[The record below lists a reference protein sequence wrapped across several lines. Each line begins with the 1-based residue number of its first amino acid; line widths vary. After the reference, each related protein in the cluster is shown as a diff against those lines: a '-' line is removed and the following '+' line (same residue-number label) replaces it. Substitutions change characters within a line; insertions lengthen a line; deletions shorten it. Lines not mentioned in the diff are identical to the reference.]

1 MSKEEY
7 TSLNEMYI
15 SLMEEEEYLNREIK
29 KNLFR
34 ISEIDAYLQLLHD
47 QEEEDFKVFSPRNI
61 EEIHKESIAIQKQ
74 EKSRLEGENRNLYS
88 RLNIITSFAKG
99 LQRAMDADTSFNKL
113 EILDV
118 QEKERQRIAR
128 DLHDTSLQNLTHLVH
143 KVELASIY
151 IDRDTVQAKLELA
164 TINKGL
170 KEVIEDIRNTIFDLR
185 PMSFDDL
192 GLKEAFERFFTV
204 LKDNNKSIDFD
215 VNIDAFTCDNELMR
229 IAIFR
234 IVQEACVNAV
244 EHSGGNK
251 IKIRIAEEEKW
262 CKIIIKDNGKGFTAE
277 ELSDKDN
284 KNFGVAIM
292 KERVNLLDGKI
303 NIYSVLGG
311 GTEIRI
317 EIPLWK

>member
-15 SLMEEEEYLNREIK
+15 ALMEEEDSLNRELK

-34 ISEIDAYLQLLHD
+34 ISEIDKYLQLLHD
-47 QEEEDFKVFSPRNI
+47 QEEESFKVFSPRSI
-61 EEIHKESIAIQKQ
+61 EEIHKESIAIQKE

-88 RLNIITSFAKG
+88 KLNKVTSFAKG
-99 LQRAMDADTSFNKL
+99 LQRAMDADTSFNKM

-143 KVELASIY
+143 KLELASIY

-170 KEVIEDIRNTIFDLR
+170 KAVIEDIRNTIFDLR

-192 GLKEAFERFFTV
+192 GLKEAFDRLFTV
-204 LKDNNKSIDFD
+204 MKENYKSIDFD
-215 VNIDAFTCDNELMR
+215 IDIETITCENELVR
-229 IAIFR
+229 IAIYR

-251 IKIRIAEEEKW
+251 IKIRIAEEANY
-262 CKIIIKDNGKGFTAE
+262 CKIVVKDNGKGFSAE
-277 ELSDKDN
+277 DLYDKDN

-303 NIYSVLGG
+303 NFYSVLGG

-317 EIPLWK
+317 EIPI

>member
-1 MSKEEY
+1 MSRDDY

-15 SLMEEEEYLNREIK
+15 ALLEAEDSLKRELK
-29 KNLFR
+29 RNLFR

-47 QEEEDFKVFSPRNI
+47 QEEEDFKVFSPRNV
-61 EEIHKESIAIQKQ
+61 EEIHKESIAIQKE
-74 EKSRLEGENRNLYS
+74 EKSKLEEENRSLYS
-88 RLNIITSFAKG
+88 KINKVTNFAKG

-113 EILDV
+113 EILDI

-151 IDRDTVQAKLELA
+151 MDRDVVQAKLELA
-164 TINKGL
+164 TLNKGI

-192 GLKEAFERFFTV
+192 GLKEAFDRLFTV
-204 LKDNNKSIDFD
+204 LKENNKTIDFETD
-215 VNIDAFTCDNELMR
+215 IGTITCENESVR
-229 IAIFR
+229 ITIYR
-234 IVQEACVNAV
+234 IVQEACSNAI

-251 IKIRIAEEEKW
+251 IKIQIAEEDKC
-262 CKIIIKDNGKGFTAE
+262 CKIVVKDNGKGFTAE

-292 KERVNLLDGKI
+292 KERVKLLDGKI
-303 NIYSVLGG
+303 SFDSVLGG
-311 GTEIRI
+311 GTEIKI
-317 EIPLWK
+317 EIPL